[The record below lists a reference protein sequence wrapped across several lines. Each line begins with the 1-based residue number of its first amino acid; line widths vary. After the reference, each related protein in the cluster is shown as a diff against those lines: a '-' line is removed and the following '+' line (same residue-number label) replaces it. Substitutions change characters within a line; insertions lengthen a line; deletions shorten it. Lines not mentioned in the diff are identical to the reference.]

1 MKKNILK
8 MTLLIIFTI
17 KTNLIESKVNEFGIS
32 DIIPSNKKSSK
43 QYHQQILDRITEEMG
58 SKSELTIDKILEF
71 LTKIKNYF
79 ESLLNTN
86 TNNTHN
92 MQIARLALEDVQ
104 KAKKMLKITK
114 VTADKEQQ
122 LRHDLKTL
130 EAHINSYR

>member
-8 MTLLIIFTI
+8 MILLIIFTI

-58 SKSELTIDKILEF
+58 PKSKLTIDTILKF
-71 LTKIKNYF
+71 LTNIKLYF
-79 ESLLNTN
+79 ENLLNTK
-86 TNNTHN
+86 TNNSHN
-92 MQIARLALEDVQ
+92 MQLARLALEDVQ
-104 KAKKMLKITK
+104 KAKKMLKIIK
-114 VTADKEQQ
+114 VTAEKEQQ